1 MGISRHVRNHA
12 ILGGKNNGK
21 LKGNDCKNC
30 TEAQTLVMGDT
41 RIFNSIPIPILL
53 RSVSAD
59 TDTYFDTKINIK
71 FQFSIPEV
79 ST

>member
-1 MGISRHVRNHA
+1 MQSA
-12 ILGGKNNGK
+12 
-21 LKGNDCKNC
+21 DCIQYDDVVGFQ
-30 TEAQTLVMGDT
+30 ELLVMGDT
-41 RIFNSIPIPILL
+41 RIFNSIPILL

>member
-1 MGISRHVRNHA
+1 MPHSE
-12 ILGGKNNGK
+12 K
-21 LKGNDCKNC
+21 LHDCIRSVERK
-30 TEAQTLVMGDT
+30 LVMGDT

-59 TDTYFDTKINIK
+59 TDTYFDTKINTK